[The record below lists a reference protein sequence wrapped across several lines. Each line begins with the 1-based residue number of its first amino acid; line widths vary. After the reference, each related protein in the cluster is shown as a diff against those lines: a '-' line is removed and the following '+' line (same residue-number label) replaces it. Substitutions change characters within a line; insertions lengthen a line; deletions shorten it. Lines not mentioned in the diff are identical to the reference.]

1 MIINS
6 LNCEVA
12 QEAKLPSVIGMDY
25 QEEFNTFTKNFT
37 LSSKPP
43 STLPHSSTSDQHKS
57 QNLLFP
63 HLPDLPLIPPLP
75 YSSLPAIPNLIS
87 SYQFELE
94 IENGLSIPIY
104 KSQYFNFKVI
114 LSPLTEMQLA
124 RTETL
129 DLKVVI
135 LSQDEQKIK
144 KNMKGGKI
152 LKGNYKQTMKFFTN
166 ENKHIAYFR
175 IQITE
180 VSCHYVGKTFSL
192 MIRSFKRQRISEST
206 WKVKPF
212 LMKNLKVKAKDY
224 RKKA

>member
-1 MIINS
+1 MIIKS
-6 LNCEVA
+6 PKCEVT
-12 QEAKLPSVIGMDY
+12 QEAKLPSAIGIDY
-25 QEEFNTFTKNFT
+25 EEEFNTFTKNFS
-37 LSSKPP
+37 LLSKPLANLNQ
-43 STLPHSSTSDQHKS
+43 SITSEKNKS
-57 QNLLFP
+57 QNPLFP
-63 HLPDLPLIPPLP
+63 QLTDFSLIPPLP
-75 YSSLPAIPNLIS
+75 YSSLPVIPKLIS

-94 IENGLSIPIY
+94 IENGLSIPIH

-114 LSPLTEMQLA
+114 LGPLTDLQLA

-135 LSQDEQKIK
+135 LSQDDQKIN

-152 LKGNYKQTMKFFTN
+152 LKGNYKQTMKYFTK

-180 VSCHYVGKTFSL
+180 VSCHYIGKVFNL
-192 MIRSFKRQRISEST
+192 EIRSFKRKRISETT
-206 WKVKPF
+206 WKVKSF

>member
-1 MIINS
+1 
-6 LNCEVA
+6 
-12 QEAKLPSVIGMDY
+12 
-25 QEEFNTFTKNFT
+25 
-37 LSSKPP
+37 
-43 STLPHSSTSDQHKS
+43 
-57 QNLLFP
+57 
-63 HLPDLPLIPPLP
+63 
-75 YSSLPAIPNLIS
+75 
-87 SYQFELE
+87 
-94 IENGLSIPIY
+94 
-104 KSQYFNFKVI
+104 
-114 LSPLTEMQLA
+114 MQLA